1 MKFSPKIDKLIGFLL
16 LIGPIGTMYT
26 LFEIFT
32 RNAAIPWLVMG
43 FMFIFAFLF
52 PLSILLNT
60 HYTING
66 NVLLVRCS
74 VFRWI
79 IPINEI
85 ISIEP
90 SEDLTSSAALTMK
103 RLCLTYSNSKKVFIS
118 PKDEDSFI
126 REINKRKAYQKNAPD
141 R

>member
-1 MKFSPKIDKLIGFLL
+1 MKFKPKIDKLIGFLL
-16 LIGPIGTMYT
+16 LIGPIGTVYA
-26 LFEIFT
+26 LFEIFI
-32 RNAAIPWLVMG
+32 RNASFPWLLMG
-43 FMFIFAFLF
+43 SMFIFVFIF
-52 PLSILLNT
+52 PLSILFNT

-66 NVLLVRCS
+66 NELLVRCS

-79 IPINEI
+79 IPIKEI

-103 RLCLTYSNSKKVFIS
+103 RLCLTYSNNKKVFIS

-126 REINKRKAYQKNAPD
+126 REINKRKA
-141 R
+141 